1 MSDLVEIETEYQDK
15 EKPEMPS
22 KNHSLIV
29 GRITGLL
36 FNDERFTVMP
46 ELSLETAQI
55 ELSQFG
61 LKAKEELIPDICVY
75 DANTVEFIEVDDVLK
90 MADMPRLAIEV
101 ISPRQSLTEIVNKFK
116 AYFALGIQSCWLV
129 MPTIKSITVYSQLT
143 QYQTFDLNDHE
154 VLDEV
159 MDIRL
164 PLQKIFSR

>member
-1 MSDLVEIETEYQDK
+1 MNDVVEIETEYQDK

-36 FNDERFTVMP
+36 FNDERFTIMP

-55 ELSQFG
+55 ELSEFG
-61 LKAKEELIPDICVY
+61 LKAIEELIPDICVY

-101 ISPRQSLTEIVNKFK
+101 ISPPQSLTEIINKFK

-143 QYQTFDLNDHE
+143 QYKTFDLNAHE
-154 VLDEV
+154 LLDEV